1 VVDVRIGVTN
11 TVKEIDIELPEDAD
25 RDAIRTSIDRALSGE
40 AKVLWLTDRHGRDVG
55 VQASKI
61 GYVELGS
68 PDRER
73 RIGFGAA

>member
-1 VVDVRIGVTN
+1 MDVRIGVTN
-11 TVKEIDIELPEDAD
+11 TVKEIDIELPDDAD
-25 RDAIRTSIDRALSGE
+25 RDAIRSSIDEALAGE
-40 AKVLWLTDRHGRDVG
+40 SKVLWLTDRNGRDIG

-68 PDRER
+68 PERER